1 MWCVCP
7 NQAWKRWCFRWQRK
21 EKSEREGSV
30 AWGRVVGA
38 TDSHWTP
45 CSGTTHTHTKALVL
59 FGELKSRWLGH
70 CVFVCMPP
78 PNNTNLHHPPTPQ
91 PPPFST
97 TENKHTQKANRFPHT
112 LLHTNGHEHIPQ
124 RAKQKSFYSVSLTH
138 TFLDCQKPRWD
149 VGTDATSQ
157 NTSINEFCQ
166 DTHTDTCSPSGPG
179 IC

>member
-1 MWCVCP
+1 MTK
-7 NQAWKRWCFRWQRK
+7 KR
-21 EKSEREGSV
+21 EIREGRICSLRQSS
-30 AWGRVVGA
+30 W
-38 TDSHWTP
+38 SHRFPLNSLQWHN
-45 CSGTTHTHTKALVL
+45 THTH
-59 FGELKSRWLGH
+59 KSLSLIWGAQKQMVGSLL
-70 CVFVCMPP
+70 FVCMPP